1 MSIPFKWTGKKTS
14 ECKST
19 KNTKISQNSI
29 YKIHFDFWFLQ
40 IHFALD
46 QNRISVPN
54 FDFQIISRFFDR
66 VFEAN
71 YERRH
76 AVLNIFGL
84 QKASLT
90 SKKVL
95 KWVILL
101 RFWVISCQKWT
112 FLRVWV
118 NGMRFMFLSY
128 VSWEW
133 KLTISSS
140 KRTTKIWKGWIKARP
155 LFPHSRTF
163 VKIQMDSIKQ
173 PCSMQHTAFFFVIRG
188 WR

>member
-19 KNTKISQNSI
+19 KNTKISQNSK

-46 QNRISVPN
+46 PNQISVPN
-54 FDFQIISRFFDR
+54 FDFHRKIALFWRLFLNDA
-66 VFEAN
+66 VF
-71 YERRH
+71 
-76 AVLNIFGL
+76 NIFGL
-84 QKASLT
+84 QKASST
-90 SKKVL
+90 SIIGL

-101 RFWVISCQKWT
+101 RFGVISCRKWT

-118 NGMRFMFLSY
+118 NGIRFMFLSY

-155 LFPHSRTF
+155 LFPHSWAS
-163 VKIQMDSIKQ
+163 VKIQMASI
-173 PCSMQHTAFFFVIRG
+173 
-188 WR
+188 